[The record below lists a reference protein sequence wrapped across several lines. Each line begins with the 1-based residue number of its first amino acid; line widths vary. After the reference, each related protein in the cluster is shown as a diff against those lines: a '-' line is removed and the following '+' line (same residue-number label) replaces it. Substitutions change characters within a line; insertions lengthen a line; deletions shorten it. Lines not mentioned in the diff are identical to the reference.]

1 MKTIQEK
8 NINIANKEENVLVE
22 QVEYKIFD
30 ENNEEVDLSLCD
42 NIEIPIEYKIKNTSI
57 LKLNEASYFK
67 NMGIDF
73 FNLED
78 EFFNDICYP
87 YSDNNKSSNMILSD
101 RVNYIYQNVS
111 LCGSD
116 CEYQSFNYETNSS
129 NCVCKIKKEIKIKAE
144 KGNFKIYVMSA
155 FLDSNFGVIKC
166 FRLVFSF
173 KNKLSNIGFLIFGTM
188 ILLHIPIYIFFFK
201 NGTKNMIKF
210 ISKEMKD
217 KGYIN
222 PKNTEEKNIIK
233 YVKTQRE
240 TGKDNLVENEDD
252 KKNFKTSHRTTAKNS
267 GNNPPKKVN
276 Q

>member
-1 MKTIQEK
+1 
-8 NINIANKEENVLVE
+8 
-22 QVEYKIFD
+22 
-30 ENNEEVDLSLCD
+30 
-42 NIEIPIEYKIKNTSI
+42 
-57 LKLNEASYFK
+57 
-67 NMGIDF
+67 MGIDF

-116 CEYQSFNYETNSS
+116 CEYLSFNYETNSS

-166 FRLVFSF
+166 FGLVFSF

-188 ILLHIPIYIFFFK
+188 ILLHIPIYIFYFK
-201 NGTKNMIKF
+201 NGTKNMI
-210 ISKEMKD
+210 
-217 KGYIN
+217 
-222 PKNTEEKNIIK
+222 
-233 YVKTQRE
+233 
-240 TGKDNLVENEDD
+240 NLFL
-252 KKNFKTSHRTTAKNS
+252 KK
-267 GNNPPKKVN
+267 
-276 Q
+276 